1 MTADNYFEQL
11 GYKKRIDNTDN
22 VVYEKEASLEIKI
35 SPKSFKRFITYKD
48 EKGNWI
54 TKELPIE
61 TNELSAALDKAEE
74 KGW

>member
-1 MTADNYFEQL
+1 MSADEMFNKL

-54 TKELPIE
+54 TKELSIE
-61 TNELSAALDKAEE
+61 TNEISAALDKMIE